1 MVAAVITTIQKP
13 TRGVVRLVQKLAEYG
28 GSLVVAGD
36 KQGPA
41 HFRSPHFADGCQMDF
56 LTLANQHASE
66 FDLARKLPVGSYSRK
81 NIAYLHA
88 IAAGAQLLYETDDDN
103 APLDSWKP
111 RSESVATVR
120 SIDPTNGR
128 WVNAYRYFS
137 SELIWPRGFPLSE
150 IHLAAPETKM
160 VAALRSPIQ
169 QGLANGS
176 PDVDA
181 VWRLIFD
188 RAFAF
193 VNAPSVVL
201 QAGNWCPFN
210 TQSTWWWPVVYPL
223 LYLPSYCSFRTCDI
237 WKSFIA
243 QRCLWELGY
252 GITFHAPEVFQDRNQ
267 HDLDRDFADEVPGY
281 TRNKEI
287 ADVLSRLELKR
298 GEARIGDNLHRCYE
312 TLVAAGIFRPPE
324 VELVELWLE
333 DLRLAIATTNKAKCA
348 KSTSGNGSDVDVD
361 GACQ

>member
-1 MVAAVITTIQKP
+1 MFAAVITTIQEP
-13 TRGVVRLVQKLAEYG
+13 TRGVVKLVQKLAECG
-28 GSLVVAGD
+28 GFLVVAGD

-41 HFRSPHFADGCQMDF
+41 HFRSQHFAEGSRIDF
-56 LTLANQHASE
+56 LALADQHASE

-81 NIAYLHA
+81 NVAYLHA

-103 APLDSWKP
+103 APLDSWQL
-111 RSESVATVR
+111 RSESVAAAR
-120 SIDPTNGR
+120 SLGSTNGR

-150 IHLAAPETKM
+150 IHSGVPETRM
-160 VAALRSPIQ
+160 VSAVRSPIQ

-188 RAFAF
+188 ETFAF
-193 VNAPSVVL
+193 GDAPSVVL

-210 TQSTWWWPVVYPL
+210 TQSTWWWPIAYPL
-223 LYLPSYCSFRTCDI
+223 LYLPSYCSFRMCDI
-237 WKSFIA
+237 WKSFVA

-267 HDLDRDFADEVPGY
+267 HDLDRDFAEEVPGY

-287 ADVLSRLELKR
+287 ANVLSRLQLEC
-298 GEARIGDNLHRCYE
+298 GEAQIGDNLHRCYE
-312 TLVAAGIFRPPE
+312 ALVAAGVFPVAE
-324 VELVELWLE
+324 LDLVELWLKNV
-333 DLRLAIATTNKAKCA
+333 RLAATRGNAACA
-348 KSTSGNGSDVDVD
+348 KNTESFD
-361 GACQ
+361 AA